1 MCLRAANTSLEPRAS
16 NNYMSLT
23 SRCEVQHRLE
33 VRARRSREH
42 FKGHPS
48 IAYAGTLSHV
58 VLTASTKLSLN
69 IYSLNKNTVPE
80 LVHPKLYLNTVC
92 ITSCSL
98 VAPDP
103 YLRRHT
109 MYTAPIY
116 GSPKV
121 YHRIKLKRV
130 SPSISATPIPRI
142 STLRPY
148 LSSLYNPNAPSD
160 RSLLQYLPFPPSLLM
175 LLGRPGGNGVDKL
188 LLNPSGYGAATSNY
202 LNSARK
208 DFPCRRQSPTGRIY
222 SQGRSSHE
230 AWRDLSDVCIMPV
243 NIFRMQHA
251 APDPSGARMR

>member
-175 LLGRPGGNGVDKL
+175 LAPSQSIWLRRSNLKL
-188 LLNPSGYGAATSNY
+188 SQFGAKGLSM
-202 LNSARK
+202 
-208 DFPCRRQSPTGRIY
+208 SPTVTDGP
-222 SQGRSSHE
+222 
-230 AWRDLSDVCIMPV
+230 DLLARPV
-243 NIFRMQHA
+243 ITRGMARPERRLHHA
-251 APDPSGARMR
+251 C